1 MAFLLEIRQK
11 KTFVCSRWSS
21 YKNTYLFYDS
31 SSSLLRQVFTK
42 AVSEGRKFRVIIA
55 DGRPKFEGKEMARHM
70 INIGLHCTY
79 VLVSSVPYIIQEVVW
94 RIWLAI
100 STTDLNVFDSFR
112 WRRFLLVLM
121 QCSRTAVSCLELEPL
136 KWLWWPSL
144 TTCLSW
150 FAAKRINSPRE
161 FKPTHLSSMSLV
173 RVQTLTQYVELL
185 NSFPISGDPDD
196 LVDTGLKVNP
206 LEDWRDLNALTLLNL
221 TYDVTPASLVDAIIS
236 EISVI
241 PGTSVPVVLRLKKIE
256 HS

>member
-1 MAFLLEIRQK
+1 
-11 KTFVCSRWSS
+11 
-21 YKNTYLFYDS
+21 
-31 SSSLLRQVFTK
+31 
-42 AVSEGRKFRVIIA
+42 
-55 DGRPKFEGKEMARHM
+55 
-70 INIGLHCTY
+70 
-79 VLVSSVPYIIQEVVW
+79 
-94 RIWLAI
+94 
-100 STTDLNVFDSFR
+100 
-112 WRRFLLVLM
+112 
-121 QCSRTAVSCLELEPL
+121 
-136 KWLWWPSL
+136 
-144 TTCLSW
+144 
-150 FAAKRINSPRE
+150 
-161 FKPTHLSSMSLV
+161 MSLV